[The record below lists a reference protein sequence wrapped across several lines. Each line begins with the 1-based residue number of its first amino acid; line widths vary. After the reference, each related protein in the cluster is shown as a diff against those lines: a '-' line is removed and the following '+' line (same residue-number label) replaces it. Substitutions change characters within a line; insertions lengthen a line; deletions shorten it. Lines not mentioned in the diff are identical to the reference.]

1 LRDDGT
7 VDAGYR
13 RDGEPGQRPIYQDGQ
28 YAAYALDPDG
38 NSELACHNR

>member
-13 RDGEPGQRPIYQDGQ
+13 RDGEPGQRPIYHDGH
-28 YAAYALDPDG
+28 YAA
-38 NSELACHNR
+38 